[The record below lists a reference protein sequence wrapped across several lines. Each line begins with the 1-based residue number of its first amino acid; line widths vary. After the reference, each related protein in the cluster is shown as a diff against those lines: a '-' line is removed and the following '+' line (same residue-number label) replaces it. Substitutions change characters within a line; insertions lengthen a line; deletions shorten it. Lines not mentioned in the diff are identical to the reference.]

1 MSGCA
6 GPKILSRTS
15 KAWKWCDGGTF
26 HSIQCHLLEVPASS
40 YCQGLIWFPLGQP
53 HFPPVKKRFN
63 ICPTLTF
70 SLGNYLKGVLVGRDG
85 GLDEGFGDDKDTVF
99 VPGQE
104 CLRAEKCH
112 SNENSRLSS
121 CWEVSSKWGL
131 SSCCGLSSWHV
142 WLGRTRK
149 NIASVIT
156 LHTKSL
162 PLSIL
167 LPLSVAVKQLPL
179 SLVHGQCH
187 AFGKSVVKR
196 TRLQIFPF
204 SPTFFFCF
212 SVGRDIAAIWTM
224 I

>member
-1 MSGCA
+1 MGDLTRA
-6 GPKILSRTS
+6 LGMTRT
-15 KAWKWCDGGTF
+15 
-26 HSIQCHLLEVPASS
+26 PSS
-40 YCQGLIWFPLGQP
+40 YLG
-53 HFPPVKKRFN
+53 K
-63 ICPTLTF
+63 
-70 SLGNYLKGVLVGRDG
+70 SVL
-85 GLDEGFGDDKDTVF
+85 E
-99 VPGQE
+99 
-104 CLRAEKCH
+104 LRSVIAMRTQDCHHAEKCH
-112 SNENSRLSS
+112 QNED
-121 CWEVSSKWGL
+121 CHHAADCHHDMFDWEEPE
-131 SSCCGLSSWHV
+131 
-142 WLGRTRK
+142 K